1 MELLYVTVIGA
12 FIGLTMRYLLPGRDV
27 YGLYLLPAVGAASTS
42 AIWVALVWAGLK
54 FDGGW
59 IWVLA
64 LVGGGVVSIVSIL
77 LIVRTRKVGDQRR
90 LHTLSGGRA

>member
-12 FIGLTMRYLLPGRDV
+12 FVGLALRYIAPGRGAYGLFLLPGV
-27 YGLYLLPAVGAASTS
+27 GGAAT
-42 AIWVALVWAGLK
+42 AAFWAAMVWAGLK

-59 IWVLA
+59 IWVIA
-64 LVGGGVVSIVSIL
+64 LVGGGLVSLFVIVAVV
-77 LIVRTRKVGDQRR
+77 RARKLGDQRR

>member
-12 FIGLTMRYLLPGRDV
+12 FVGLALRYIVPGHDAYGLFLLPG
-27 YGLYLLPAVGAASTS
+27 VGAAATA
-42 AIWVALVWAGLK
+42 AIWAALVWAGLK

-59 IWVLA
+59 IWVAALA
-64 LVGGGVVSIVSIL
+64 GGGVISLVAIL
-77 LIVRTRKVGDQRR
+77 LIVRTRKAGDARR

>member
-12 FIGLTMRYLLPGRDV
+12 FIGLTLRYLLPGRDS
-27 YGLYLLPAVGAASTS
+27 YGLFLLPAVGAAATA
-42 AIWVALVWAGLK
+42 AIWAALVWAGLK

-59 IWVLA
+59 IWVAA
-64 LVGGGVVSIVSIL
+64 LVGAGVISIVAIL
-77 LIVRTRKVGDQRR
+77 VIVRTRKVGDARR

>member
-12 FIGLTMRYLLPGRDV
+12 FIGLALRYLLPGRDS
-27 YGLYLLPAVGAASTS
+27 YGLFLLPGLGAAATA

-59 IWVLA
+59 IWVGA
-64 LVGGGVVSIVSIL
+64 LVGGGVISVIGIL
-77 LIVRTRKVGDQRR
+77 LIVRTRKVGDARR